1 MERSAQAAPERS
13 SLPLLAPPKSLAALL
28 AIVAIVGVAW
38 ALVVPP
44 WQSPD
49 EVQHF
54 VYVQSLAESFE
65 LPGHKGQPGIS
76 DDQALADNAVGAS
89 RGAFYPQASPPDWN
103 PSDWNAL
110 SHCGPDRPALK
121 DQWRWS

>member
-1 MERSAQAAPERS
+1 M
-13 SLPLLAPPKSLAALL
+13 
-28 AIVAIVGVAW
+28 AW

-44 WQSPD
+44 SQSPD

-89 RGAFYPQASPPDWN
+89 RGAFYPQTSPPDWN
-103 PSDWNAL
+103 RSDWNAYL
-110 SHCGPDRPALK
+110 TAVRADRPSRTNGDGPNPAGSNPPLYYLYA
-121 DQWRWS
+121 RHRLPGG